1 MKLAYQAINQ
11 QGASVSDRLEA
22 ASIEE
27 ASESLRSRGLFVTE
41 ILPESESAAAA
52 TTAGPKRA
60 GGARKGGKTKRLRQ
74 VAMFSRQLQV
84 LVATGTPLADAI
96 AALERQTR
104 DGAFRDVIGEI
115 RLDVEQ
121 GSPLSVAL
129 TQHPAYFDEVF
140 RNIVLAGESS
150 GTLDEMLDRLAA
162 LSRKQA
168 QLRGQLTGAMV
179 YPVLLIMIS
188 IAVTVIML
196 TLVLPRFTGLF
207 ETLDSPLPATTKL
220 LMWASGLLRTYW
232 WAFLLIIGAGVV
244 GGAGWLRSERGG
256 LWWDRVLVTVPKVSN
271 LTRSFA
277 TAKIAR
283 LMGVLVDCNI
293 PLLEAI
299 QLSQKATG
307 NSVYTELMV
316 KAEQVVVSGE
326 PASSAF
332 SDPKLIDPAFYEAV
346 RNGEQSGK
354 LGLLLLTV
362 ADFLDEDNDV
372 RLRSATSLIE
382 PLILIVLGVV
392 VGGIAISMFLPL
404 FDLTATAGGGG

>member
-11 QGASVSDRLEA
+11 QGVAVNDRLEA

-41 ILPESESAAAA
+41 ILPEEESSTSSAKSGTGA
-52 TTAGPKRA
+52 A
-60 GGARKGGKTKRLRQ
+60 GGARKGGKTRRLRE

-84 LVATGTPLADAI
+84 LVSTGTPLADAV

-104 DGAFRDVIGEI
+104 EGAFRSVIATI
-115 RLDVEQ
+115 RRDVEE
-121 GSPLSVAL
+121 GSPLSLAL
-129 TQHPAYFDEVF
+129 AQHPAYFDEVY
-140 RNIVLAGESS
+140 RNVVLAGESS
-150 GTLDEMLDRLAA
+150 GSLDGMLDRLAT

-179 YPVLLIMIS
+179 YPALLIVIS
-188 IAVTVIML
+188 ITVTVIML

-207 ETLDSPLPATTKL
+207 ETLDAPLPATTEA
-220 LMWASGLLRTYW
+220 LMWASGLLRAYW
-232 WAFLLIIGAGVV
+232 WAFVLVLAAGAGGMV
-244 GGAGWLRSERGG
+244 GWLRSEQGAR
-256 LWWDRVLVTVPKVSN
+256 WWDRVLVSVPKVSV

-283 LMGVLVDCNI
+283 LMGVLVECNI

-307 NSVYTELMV
+307 NSVYTELMQQ
-316 KAEQVVVSGE
+316 AEQTVVSGE
-326 PASSAF
+326 LASSAF

-354 LGLLLLTV
+354 LGPLLLTV

-382 PLILIVLGVV
+382 PLILIVLGLV

-404 FDLTATAGGGG
+404 FDLTATAGGAG

>member
-11 QGASVSDRLEA
+11 QGVAVNDRLEA
-22 ASIEE
+22 GSIEE

-41 ILPESESAAAA
+41 ILPENESEALSASS
-52 TTAGPKRA
+52 KS
-60 GGARKGGKTKRLRQ
+60 GGASGARQGGKTRRLRE

-84 LVATGTPLADAI
+84 LVSTGTPLADAV

-104 DGAFRDVIGEI
+104 EGAFREVIATI
-115 RLDVEQ
+115 RRDVEE
-121 GSPLSVAL
+121 GSPLSLAL
-129 TQHPAYFDEVF
+129 AQHPAYFDEVF
-140 RNIVLAGESS
+140 RNVVLAGESS
-150 GTLDEMLDRLAA
+150 GSLDAMLDRLAK

-168 QLRGQLTGAMV
+168 QLRGQLGGAMV
-179 YPVLLIMIS
+179 YPALLILIS
-188 IAVTVIML
+188 ITVTVVML

-207 ETLDSPLPATTKL
+207 ESLDAPLPATTEA
-220 LMWASGLLRTYW
+220 LMWTSGLLRAYW
-232 WAFLLIIGAGVV
+232 WAFILVLGAGAA
-244 GGAGWLRSERGG
+244 GAFSWLRSDAGG
-256 LWWDRVLVTVPKVSN
+256 RWRDRMLVTVPKLSL

-283 LMGVLVDCNI
+283 LMGVLVECNI

-307 NSVYTELMV
+307 NSVYTELMQQ
-316 KAEQVVVSGE
+316 AEQTVVSGE
-326 PASSAF
+326 LASSAF
-332 SDPKLIDPAFYEAV
+332 SNPKLIDPAFYEAV

-354 LGLLLLTV
+354 LGPLLLTV

-404 FDLTATAGGGG
+404 FDLTATAGGAG